1 MKLHFVE
8 TMDQVLAIALESPLP
23 SLSEVE
29 ATQPIAPLTSG
40 TEDSPAARQ

>member
-23 SLSEVE
+23 ALREEE
-29 ATQPIAPLTSG
+29 AAQPIAPLTSG
-40 TEDSPAARQ
+40 TGDSPAAHQ